1 MSSVSTQSVG
11 LVGLGNL
18 GTAIANLVTT
28 NCCGVVGW
36 EYDNEVVDEI
46 NTRHTN
52 NRFLPGIE
60 LSPHLVATDD
70 VHEVFQKSQIVFIAI
85 PSKFIRPTLQPV
97 LDAGTATR
105 HTIMVNMAKGIDANT
120 GLTAFQTVRDLFPE
134 NPCVML
140 SGPSIANEFAH
151 GLPTIV
157 VLASRDRAHLVPV
170 ARVLDTRHFRTRFS
184 DDAVGVELG
193 GLLKNIYAIG
203 LGLFDGKEITS
214 VNFRSVYLTIALE
227 EMTRIGVALG
237 AQAET
242 FAYLSGLGDLLATSL
257 SEHSHNRRLGEYLSQ
272 DLALETIQERMG
284 VLPEG
289 YNTLRIILDIAEKLH
304 VSLPLAK
311 GLWDVIQAQLE
322 AETFIFSFIRDF
334 VD

>member
-1 MSSVSTQSVG
+1 MPSSNRQRVG

-28 NCCGVVGW
+28 NCCNVLGW
-36 EYDNEVVDEI
+36 EYDRAVIKEVNDH
-46 NTRHTN
+46 HTN
-52 NRFLPGIE
+52 SRFLPGIE
-60 LSPHLVATDD
+60 LSPNLVACDD
-70 VHEVFQKSQIVFIAI
+70 VHQVFHGSPIVFIAI

-97 LDAGTATR
+97 VEAGAVDP
-105 HTIMVNMAKGIDANT
+105 HTIVVNMAKGIDADT
-120 GLTAFQTVRDLFPE
+120 GQTAFQTVEDLLPR
-134 NPCVML
+134 NPRVML

-157 VLASRDRAHLVPV
+157 VLASQDRAHLVPV

-237 AQAET
+237 ARAET
-242 FAYLSGLGDLLATSL
+242 FSYLSGLGDLLATSL

-272 DLALETIQERMG
+272 NLPLETIQNRMG

-311 GLWDVIQAQLE
+311 GLWDVIQGRLE